1 MSRLIALVIWL
12 ALAGL
17 GLAQVPMRGIMDCR
31 SGLYALTGPALR
43 AEYRGGNLVL
53 EYDRAFFKLKRI
65 TGTPIIRLEYTDSEL
80 NFKTSVLTPSRYDA
94 ASKRLYVPV
103 DLYRLSKE
111 GFYTLE
117 VRIIATDRDARCNS
131 TLIYRVSNV
140 ILRGD

>member
-1 MSRLIALVIWL
+1 MNRVLALVGF
-12 ALAGL
+12 ALAAL
-17 GLAQVPMRGIMDCR
+17 ALAQVPMRGVMDCR
-31 SGLYALTGPALR
+31 SGLYALTGPALK

-65 TGTPIIRLEYTDSEL
+65 TDAPIIRLEYTDSEL
-80 NFKTSVLTPSRYDA
+80 NFKTLTLTPSRYDA
-94 ASKRLYVPV
+94 ASKRLYAPV

-117 VRIIATDRDARCNS
+117 VRITATDRDAWCNS